1 MRLIL
6 SDDAQKRENSENDIE
21 KRDEQKVRHS
31 REFKRE
37 NC

>member
-6 SDDAQKRENSENDIE
+6 SDDAQKRKNSENDIE
-21 KRDEQKVRHS
+21 KRDEQKIRQG

-37 NC
+37 NS